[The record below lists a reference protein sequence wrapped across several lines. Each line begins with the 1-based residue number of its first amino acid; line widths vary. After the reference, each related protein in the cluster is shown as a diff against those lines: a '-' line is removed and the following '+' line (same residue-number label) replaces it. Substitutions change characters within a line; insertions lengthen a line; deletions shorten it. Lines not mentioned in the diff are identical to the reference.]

1 MNDDFTTARE
11 ETAEAA
17 ADLWTRQQGYAMT
30 GTEWGA
36 FEQGYLTGSAWAR
49 AHLAAQEPTDRE
61 VQEAATALLA
71 FIHNEPVERI
81 REVYGVLDRDGHWST
96 QARAALS
103 ASRAA
108 RLDEEKR

>member
-1 MNDDFTTARE
+1 MSTDDFTTAARVRANGQWPMQE
-11 ETAEAA
+11 ERHAFV
-17 ADLWTRQQGYAMT
+17 T
-30 GTEWGA
+30 GA
-36 FEQGYLTGSAWAR
+36 VWAR
-49 AHLAAQEPTDRE
+49 DHLAAQEPTDRE